1 MIKVDNIKVPLDY
14 NDDVIKRL
22 IEKKIND
29 KIIDFKIYKKW

>member
-14 NDDVIKRL
+14 NDEIIKKL

-29 KIIDFKIYKKW
+29 KVLGYKIFKK